1 MYLILHV
8 TLQDHLIKG
17 TVIVCKHRARYSGHG
32 DCASEDIMLLIYRMT
47 SHDDVIKRLCDFTG
61 ESFA

>member
-17 TVIVCKHRARYSGHG
+17 TVIVCKHRVLGIVAM
-32 DCASEDIMLLIYRMT
+32 EIVLVKI
-47 SHDDVIKRLCDFTG
+47 
-61 ESFA
+61 